1 MHSATKKEVA
11 RAQAG
16 IIDDCCSVDSSRCF
30 SRARPRGAER
40 EELAHSRRVGTWPGA
55 GDHHAPLSIFP
66 DLFAQEGLDY
76 GTSEAPFVWC
86 TNATDKGLLAPGGQ
100 GTVLA
105 AGHCKSDKYIVHI
118 LRGID
123 APDGWS
129 TVGDGFHYMLTPLG

>member
-1 MHSATKKEVA
+1 MRKLALSMIAAVLIL
-11 RAQAG
+11 AG
-16 IIDDCCSVDSSRCF
+16 ASP
-30 SRARPRGAER
+30 A
-40 EELAHSRRVGTWPGA
+40 LAHGVPNEKNWHIHDGLGPGPGA
-55 GDHHAPLSIFP
+55 GDHHAPRSIFT
-66 DLFAQEGLDY
+66 DLFAQEGLVY

>member
-1 MHSATKKEVA
+1 LTVRKLALSMIAAVLVL
-11 RAQAG
+11 AG
-16 IIDDCCSVDSSRCF
+16 ASP
-30 SRARPRGAER
+30 A
-40 EELAHSRRVGTWPGA
+40 LAHGVPNEKNWHIHDGLGPGPGA

-66 DLFAQEGLDY
+66 ALFAQEGLVY

>member
-1 MHSATKKEVA
+1 MRKLA
-11 RAQAG
+11 
-16 IIDDCCSVDSSRCF
+16 SSMI
-30 SRARPRGAER
+30 AALMVLVGASPV
-40 EELAHSRRVGTWPGA
+40 LAHGVPNEKNWHIHDGLGPGPGA
-55 GDHHAPLSIFP
+55 GDHHAPRSIFT
-66 DLFAQEGLDY
+66 DLFAQEGLVY